1 MTLNVAI
8 LVFFGLIGLAVGS
21 VIMTRL
27 AQRRG
32 DLMHFPNVSNHRPD
46 PLIQAWAIILGFVL
60 ITALSGFN
68 SAQSAAANEANA
80 VISMAH
86 NALILPAP
94 LRDDIEQNL
103 VCYSR
108 YVARYDWVPS
118 ARSDDGGEFGG
129 SMYVDAVANN
139 ISENLS
145 RASAVPTIRDSS
157 IALILGSEDQLRQA
171 RSDRLNGDYG
181 LPGMLWVMILLAS
194 ALIIVVGAIIS
205 VRERLGY
212 HLFIS
217 VGGAIVIGLAVVLT
231 TALNNPFS
239 NTPPLPVVQPVAMQR
254 ALNAVLT
261 LAPNPNVG
269 ATCPAPTTTTAAP
282 ASQ

>member
-1 MTLNVAI
+1 MTLNAAI
-8 LVFFGLIGLAVGS
+8 FIFFGLIALAIGS
-21 VIMTRL
+21 VIITRL

-68 SAQSAAANEANA
+68 SAQTAAGSEANA
-80 VISMAH
+80 VIGIAH
-86 NALILPAP
+86 GALLLPAP

-108 YVARYDWVPS
+108 YVIRYDWVPS
-118 ARSDDGGEFGG
+118 AQSEDGGEFGG
-129 SMYVDAVANN
+129 SQYVDAVANN

-145 RASAVPTIRDSS
+145 RATASPQVRDSTLT
-157 IALILGSEDQLRQA
+157 LIMGSEDQLRHA
-171 RSDRLNGDYG
+171 RAERLNGDFG
-181 LPGMLWVMILLAS
+181 LPTMFWVMILLAS

-212 HLFIS
+212 QLFIS

-239 NTPPLPVVQPVAMQR
+239 NSPPLPVVQPIAIER
-254 ALNAVLT
+254 ALNAVLI
-261 LAPNPNVG
+261 LAPNPDVG
-269 ATCPAPTTTTAAP
+269 TACPAPTTTTVGP
-282 ASQ
+282 SQ